1 MRVQL
6 QHDESAEH
14 FAKQLLDTW
23 NGKMAI
29 DVSTKC
35 ITLPT
40 NFYQRR
46 IDSESFLKYRA
57 ALQKSSVAHYQPKT
71 TMSMRTGYS

>member
-6 QHDESAEH
+6 QHDESAKH
-14 FAKQLLDTW
+14 FAKQLLDIG

-29 DVSTKC
+29 DEPTKC

-40 NFYQRR
+40 NFCNITSTRDELIQKVFP
-46 IDSESFLKYRA
+46 SFPKYRA
-57 ALQKSSVAHYQPKT
+57 ALQKSSVAQ
-71 TMSMRTGYS
+71 